1 LLAGRSSGRTVVWDL
16 QSGLELNS
24 WRLPQ
29 QWAVAYSPDG
39 ERFAMSYDAET
50 RRGGVVEIRDAH
62 DGSSLT
68 KVYFPNIIRAVRWHP
83 GGRLLGLPCSDGTV
97 SLMDAQAG
105 TARVLGKHKA
115 QAVSV
120 EFSPDGEFLLSGG
133 WDAELNVWNVSKN
146 QREVTGALPASWF
159 Q

>member
-1 LLAGRSSGRTVVWDL
+1 
-16 QSGLELNS
+16 
-24 WRLPQ
+24 
-29 QWAVAYSPDG
+29 
-39 ERFAMSYDAET
+39 
-50 RRGGVVEIRDAH
+50 

-146 QREVTGALPASWF
+146 QREVTGALRASWF
-159 Q
+159 QIAADGRQLAFSRDGMLHILEFARGERLTLGDDLPLARRFGKFSSDGRA